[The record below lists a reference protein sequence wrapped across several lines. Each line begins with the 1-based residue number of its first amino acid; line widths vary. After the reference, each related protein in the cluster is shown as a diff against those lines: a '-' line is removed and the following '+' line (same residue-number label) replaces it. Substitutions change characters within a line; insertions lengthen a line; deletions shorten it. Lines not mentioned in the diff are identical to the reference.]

1 MSLLVVRPRKFVAKY
16 PPEQAVSV
24 ATIVEGHGPA
34 VSTARS
40 YQWHSSPLQRQLIVD
55 STETIQGLLRIKQLL
70 VSLDLKDGCVETR
83 ATAIH
88 DHVLS
93 LQDDA
98 SSVSR
103 RSNMV
108 IERMDR
114 YIGRIDDLI
123 IQVDRSI
130 DMMRSVHAPLQ
141 WELWYS
147 ARHAR
152 LNWWEV
158 RSMREILSHLL
169 PCSPFSSDPASFGA
183 SLPFHHCYRQID
195 QKNLYFPSLPFVLHF
210 TIIFLYIEDNVHVKF
225 GVAVVL
231 SSIVL

>member
-1 MSLLVVRPRKFVAKY
+1 M
-16 PPEQAVSV
+16 
-24 ATIVEGHGPA
+24 
-34 VSTARS
+34 
-40 YQWHSSPLQRQLIVD
+40 D

-141 WELWYS
+141 
-147 ARHAR
+147 
-152 LNWWEV
+152 
-158 RSMREILSHLL
+158 
-169 PCSPFSSDPASFGA
+169 
-183 SLPFHHCYRQID
+183 
-195 QKNLYFPSLPFVLHF
+195 
-210 TIIFLYIEDNVHVKF
+210 
-225 GVAVVL
+225 
-231 SSIVL
+231 